1 MSCAEQRQKR
11 WREAPHGGSAFP
23 ALGNSALT
31 SFTIHSL
38 SFLFILRLYFSSYQ
52 NDIAG
57 DSYSWI
63 FLSLFSP
70 ILLSRTYTYSLF
82 SLYLFFSFSSF
93 STLSRSLLF
102 LRRLKATDQ
111 RRNVYGRYELLKSN
125 RYTTH
130 TSGTFSDGARVASN
144 SVTPRR
150 VAPRREFSRSLPFGM
165 DEARRVTAASSH
177 EIQSRIF
184 APDRK
189 IFEGR
194 RKRSKSLSRNL
205 LPRR

>member
-1 MSCAEQRQKR
+1 MFS
-11 WREAPHGGSAFP
+11 

-31 SFTIHSL
+31 SLSPDVSFSIPLSL
-38 SFLFILRLYFSSYQ
+38 FLFLFYAYISLLIKIISPGFHLGGSFFHLSRLSSYH
-52 NDIAG
+52 IHI
-57 DSYSWI
+57 YSL
-63 FLSLFSP
+63 FLSLFS
-70 ILLSRTYTYSLF
+70 
-82 SLYLFFSFSSF
+82 FFHS
-93 STLSRSLLF
+93 LSRSLLF
-102 LRRLKATDQ
+102 LRRLKAIDQ

-130 TSGTFSDGARVASN
+130 TNGTFSDGARVASN

-194 RKRSKSLSRNL
+194 HKRSKSRSRNL
-205 LPRR
+205 LPHR

>member
-1 MSCAEQRQKR
+1 MIITGDSFFLIR
-11 WREAPHGGSAFP
+11 GSFFHFSR
-23 ALGNSALT
+23 LFS
-31 SFTIHSL
+31 SHVHIHIHS
-38 SFLFILRLYFSSYQ
+38 
-52 NDIAG
+52 
-57 DSYSWI
+57 
-63 FLSLFSP
+63 FLSVS
-70 ILLSRTYTYSLF
+70 F
-82 SLYLFFSFSSF
+82 SLSLHF

-184 APDRK
+184 APNRK
-189 IFEGR
+189 IFEER
-194 RKRSKSLSRNL
+194 RKRSKSRSRNL